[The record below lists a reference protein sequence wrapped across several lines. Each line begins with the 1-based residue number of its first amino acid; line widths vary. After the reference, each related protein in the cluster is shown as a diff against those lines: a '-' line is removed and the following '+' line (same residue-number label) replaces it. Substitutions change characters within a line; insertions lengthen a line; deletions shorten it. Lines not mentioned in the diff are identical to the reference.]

1 MASPFEPVLA
11 VLNVPE
17 NRIKYANQFAN
28 TFGRND
34 AQMYS
39 LAVQRMMDFIPL
51 CDDSESHF

>member
-1 MASPFEPVLA
+1 MSYYEPVIA

-28 TFGRND
+28 QHQHID
-34 AQMYS
+34 PQMYS

-51 CDDSESHF
+51 CDDSESHY